1 MTLIFSHFWP
11 SLFKDAEAHSLEG
24 SAGATSFACA
34 LKIEGQICLNLSIL
48 SFATQPDIKD
58 LPDMLDKEK

>member
-48 SFATQPDIKD
+48 SFSTQPEW
-58 LPDMLDKEK
+58 L